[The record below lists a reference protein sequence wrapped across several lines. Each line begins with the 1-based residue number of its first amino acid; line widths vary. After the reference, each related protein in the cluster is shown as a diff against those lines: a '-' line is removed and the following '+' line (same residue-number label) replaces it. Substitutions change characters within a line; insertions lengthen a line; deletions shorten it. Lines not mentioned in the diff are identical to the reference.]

1 MMDKQGS
8 PGVSDKF
15 LKPFYKLFCKQ
26 LSQAQFCQGEYF
38 CYFLELYKTA
48 SVCGLRVHV
57 LYILNIL
64 EIEL

>member
-26 LSQAQFCQGEYF
+26 LSQAQFCQGQYLS
-38 CYFLELYKTA
+38 YLLKLYKTA
-48 SVCGLRVHV
+48 FVCGLRVHV
-57 LYILNIL
+57 LCILNIL